1 MTSRA
6 ESMQKHLIG
15 QFQGKP
21 VIRTIL
27 DAFASE
33 LDELNKCAEDL
44 KNKRWID
51 TAEGVQLDGIGDI
64 IGQGRQIDD
73 AVQIPFFGFA
83 ETENGLSFG
92 VGRFFDSWEMWLKSV
107 NLADPEYRL
116 LLKSK
121 IYKNQTQCTAEETI
135 TSLKNI
141 YNADLVLIEDRG
153 NAKIGLAIG
162 RILTQSEIRTAA
174 AVNLLIRGAGIGCD
188 YIEQFDGSGY
198 FGFYGQAN
206 AKGFEVGKFADM
218 ISA

>member
-15 QFQGKP
+15 QFHGKP

-27 DAFASE
+27 DAFAAE
-33 LDELNKCAEDL
+33 LDELNKCADDL

-51 TAEGVQLDGIGDI
+51 TGEGAQLDGIGDI

-73 AVQIPFFGFA
+73 AVQIPFFGFL
-83 ETENGLSFG
+83 ETENGLPFG
-92 VGRFFDSWEMWLKSV
+92 VGRFFDPWEMSLKSV

-121 IYKNQTQCTAEETI
+121 IFKNKTQCTAEETI

-198 FGFYGQAN
+198 FGFYGQAK
-206 AKGFEVGKFADM
+206 AKGFEVGKFAD
-218 ISA
+218 IIPA

>member
-6 ESMQKHLIG
+6 DSMQSHLIG

-21 VIRTIL
+21 IIRGIL
-27 DAFASE
+27 DAFAAE
-33 LDELNKCAEDL
+33 LDELNQSAADL

-51 TAEGVQLDGIGDI
+51 TGEGAQLDGIGDI
-64 IGQGRQIDD
+64 VGQGRQIDD

-83 ETENGLSFG
+83 ETENGLPFD

-121 IYKNQTQCTAEETI
+121 IFKNKTQCTAEETI
-135 TSLKNI
+135 ASLKNI

-188 YIEQFDGSGY
+188 YIEHFDSSGY
-198 FGFYGQAN
+198 FGFCGQAN
-206 AKGFEVGKFADM
+206 SKGFEAGKFAD
-218 ISA
+218 IIPA

>member
-6 ESMQKHLIG
+6 DSMQSHLIG
-15 QFQGKP
+15 QFQRKP
-21 VIRTIL
+21 IIRAIL
-27 DAFASE
+27 DAFAAE
-33 LDELNKCAEDL
+33 LDELNKSAADL

-51 TAEGVQLDGIGDI
+51 TGEGAQLDGIGDI
-64 IGQGRQIDD
+64 VGQGRQIDD

-83 ETENGLSFG
+83 ETENGLPFD

-121 IYKNQTQCTAEETI
+121 IFKNKTQCTAEETI

-188 YIEQFDGSGY
+188 YIEQFDGSSY

-218 ISA
+218 IPA

>member
-1 MTSRA
+1 MTSRSD
-6 ESMQKHLIG
+6 SMQSHLIG

-21 VIRTIL
+21 VIRAIL
-27 DAFASE
+27 NAFAAE
-33 LDELNKCAEDL
+33 LDELNKSAADL

-51 TAEGVQLDGIGDI
+51 TGEGAQLDGIGDI
-64 IGQGRQIDD
+64 VGQGRQIDD
-73 AVQIPFFGFA
+73 ALQIPFFGFA
-83 ETENGLSFG
+83 ETENGLPFD

-121 IYKNQTQCTAEETI
+121 IFKNKTQCTAEETI

-141 YNADLVLIEDRG
+141 YNAELVLIEDRG

-218 ISA
+218 IPA

>member
-1 MTSRA
+1 MTSR
-6 ESMQKHLIG
+6 SDNMQKHLLG
-15 QFQGKP
+15 QFQGKA
-21 VIRTIL
+21 VIRAIL
-27 DAFASE
+27 DAFAAE
-33 LDELNKCAEDL
+33 LDELNQSADDL

-51 TAEGVQLDGIGDI
+51 TGEGVQLDGLGDI
-64 IGQGRQIDD
+64 IGQGRQIND

-83 ETENGLSFG
+83 ETENGLPFG
-92 VGRFFDSWEMWLKSV
+92 VGRFFDAWEMWLKSV

-121 IYKNQTQCTAEETI
+121 IYKNKTQCTAEETI

-188 YIEQFDGSGY
+188 YIEQFDSSGY

-218 ISA
+218 IPA

>member
-1 MTSRA
+1 MTRRA
-6 ESMQKHLIG
+6 ASMQAHLIG
-15 QFQGKP
+15 QFHGRP
-21 VIRTIL
+21 VISAIL
-27 DAFASE
+27 DAFAAE

-51 TAEGVQLDGIGDI
+51 TGEGAQLDGIGDI

-121 IYKNQTQCTAEETI
+121 IFKNKTQCTAEETI

-188 YIEQFDGSGY
+188 YIEQFDRSGY
-198 FGFYGQAN
+198 FGFCEQVN
-206 AKGFEVGKFADM
+206 AKGFEAGKFAD
-218 ISA
+218 IIPA

>member
-1 MTSRA
+1 MTSRSD
-6 ESMQKHLIG
+6 SMQSHLIG

-21 VIRTIL
+21 VIRAIL
-27 DAFASE
+27 DASAAE
-33 LDELNKCAEDL
+33 LDELNKSAADL

-51 TAEGVQLDGIGDI
+51 TGEGAQLDGIGDI
-64 IGQGRQIDD
+64 VGQGRQIDD
-73 AVQIPFFGFA
+73 ALQIPFFGFA
-83 ETENGLSFG
+83 ETENGLPFD

-121 IYKNQTQCTAEETI
+121 IFKNKTQCTAEETI

-141 YNADLVLIEDRG
+141 YNAELVLIEDRG

-218 ISA
+218 IPA

>member
-1 MTSRA
+1 MTSRSD
-6 ESMQKHLIG
+6 SMQSHLIG
-15 QFQGKP
+15 QFQNKP
-21 VIRTIL
+21 VIRAIL
-27 DAFASE
+27 NAFAAE
-33 LDELNKCAEDL
+33 LDELNQSAADL

-51 TAEGVQLDGIGDI
+51 TGEGVQLDGIGDI
-64 IGQGRQIDD
+64 VGQGRQIDD

-83 ETENGLSFG
+83 ETENGLSFD

-121 IYKNQTQCTAEETI
+121 IFKNKTQCTAEETI
-135 TSLKNI
+135 ASLKNI

-188 YIEQFDGSGY
+188 YIEQFDSNGY

-206 AKGFEVGKFADM
+206 AKGFEVGKFADL
-218 ISA
+218 IPA